1 MFQYILSE
9 LGCEGTKGWKD
20 QTNIK
25 AIVTQSNLQKVLTK
39 YINDYV
45 RCPNCKSFNTI
56 IKKDQSTRLYGNLL
70 QKMQKW
76 NNYTSY
82 YIWC

>member
-1 MFQYILSE
+1 MNFNDVAEELNMPVEHLFQNILSE
-9 LGCEGTKGWKD
+9 LYFEGTIGGKD

-56 IKKDQSTRLYGNLL
+56 IKKDQSTRIQQIY
-70 QKMQKW
+70 
-76 NNYTSY
+76 
-82 YIWC
+82 